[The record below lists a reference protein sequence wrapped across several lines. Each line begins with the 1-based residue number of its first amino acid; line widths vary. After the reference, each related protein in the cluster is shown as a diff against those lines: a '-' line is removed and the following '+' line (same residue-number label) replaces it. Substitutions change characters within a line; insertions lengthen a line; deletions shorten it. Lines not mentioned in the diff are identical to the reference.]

1 LKSVLD
7 GLTSAGNEYWESKQD
22 GKHQHSTKPDKPAS
36 GNANQAAAK
45 SSGQVS
51 NKNQGADS
59 LSQARTVAADR
70 HQTQQQA
77 DNAGQQFTVRYEPI
91 EFM

>member
-1 LKSVLD
+1 MY
-7 GLTSAGNEYWESKQD
+7 AGNKYWESRPACKNHHSKQD
-22 GKHQHSTKPDKPAS
+22 KPS
-36 GNANQAAAK
+36 SRNANQAATK
-45 SSGQVS
+45 LSGQVS
-51 NKNQGADS
+51 NKNQGSDS